1 MDVRTVVQ
9 TKAQVHPDGHG
20 PYLARK
26 SAEDV
31 ANASDASMGVL
42 DVLEAGKSTR
52 HLVQTR
58 ADVAGTRA
66 DVLGGLGGLWGPQKL
81 QKVE

>member
-26 SAEDV
+26 SAEDF
-31 ANASDASMGVL
+31 ADASDASVGVL
-42 DVLEAGKSTR
+42 DVLEAGNF
-52 HLVQTR
+52 VQTLLWVLP
-58 ADVAGTRA
+58 DVVGAGYG
-66 DVLGGLGGLWGPQKL
+66 VLGGVSSL
-81 QKVE
+81 

>member
-31 ANASDASMGVL
+31 ADASDDAMAVP
-42 DVLEAGKSTR
+42 DVLEAGKSTND
-52 HLVQTR
+52 LAQTR
-58 ADVAGTRA
+58 ADVADARA
-66 DVLGGLGGLWGPQKL
+66 DVLVGLSSLWRPQKL
-81 QKVE
+81 

>member
-31 ANASDASMGVL
+31 ADASDASVGVL
-42 DVLEAGKSTR
+42 DVLEAGNF
-52 HLVQTR
+52 VQTLLWVLP
-58 ADVAGTRA
+58 DVVGAGYG
-66 DVLGGLGGLWGPQKL
+66 VLGGVSSL
-81 QKVE
+81 